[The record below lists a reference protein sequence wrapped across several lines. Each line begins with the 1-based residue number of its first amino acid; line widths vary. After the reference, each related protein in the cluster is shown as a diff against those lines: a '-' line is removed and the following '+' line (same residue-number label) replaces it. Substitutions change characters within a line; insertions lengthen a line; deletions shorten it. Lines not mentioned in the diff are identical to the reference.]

1 MPLDKE
7 ALKAQLVAQYMA
19 HLDELLEQVETESE
33 LNLTAI
39 EELAL
44 KLRQN
49 VGQDATQVLVQKESE
64 KSAVDALCPECQQVM
79 RYKGRKGKWVKTR
92 SGTIRVERDYYY
104 CDHCQRGHF
113 PPG

>member
-19 HLDELLEQVETESE
+19 HLDALLEQVETESE
-33 LNLTAI
+33 LDLTAI

-49 VGQDATQVLVQKESE
+49 VGQDATQVWPKRKVKSQRWMHSVQRVS
-64 KSAVDALCPECQQVM
+64 
-79 RYKGRKGKWVKTR
+79 R
-92 SGTIRVERDYYY
+92 S
-104 CDHCQRGHF
+104 
-113 PPG
+113 

>member
-19 HLDELLEQVETESE
+19 HLDALLEQVETESE
-33 LNLTAI
+33 LDLTAI

-49 VGQDATQVLVQKESE
+49 VGQDATQVLAQRESE
-64 KSAVDALCPECQQVM
+64 KSAVDVLCPECQEVM
-79 RYKGRKGKWVKTR
+79 RTKGRKGKWVKTR